1 MYMTE
6 PRFNTFG
13 KRVRILRED
22 MGLTQE
28 QVVSRLAEYGVKTR
42 QSYLSELERTDKTP
56 LGDMVA
62 ALAKVFN
69 TTSDYLLLL
78 NDDPSPPTPVQQ
90 QMLDLARSEKERELL
105 EELADLIRDLPENQ
119 QRLALEAVHIIR
131 RASRSSR

>member
-1 MYMTE
+1 MGE

-28 QVVSRLAEYGVKTR
+28 DVINRLASQGIKMR

-56 LGDMVA
+56 TGDMVA
-62 ALAKVFN
+62 GLAKVFN
-69 TTSDYLLLL
+69 TTTDYLLLL

-90 QMLDLARSEKERELL
+90 QMLDLARNEKERELL
-105 EELADLIRDLPENQ
+105 EELVDLIRDIPESQ
-119 QRLALEAVHIIR
+119 QRLALEAVQIIR
-131 RASRSSR
+131 RASRSR

>member
-1 MYMTE
+1 MSE

-22 MGLTQE
+22 MGLTQDD
-28 QVVSRLAEYGVKTR
+28 VINRLAEQGIKMR

-56 LGDMVA
+56 TGDMVA
-62 ALAKVFN
+62 GLAKVFN
-69 TTSDYLLLL
+69 TTTDYLLLL

-105 EELADLIRDLPENQ
+105 EELVDLIRDIPESQ
-119 QRLALEAVHIIR
+119 QRLALEAVQIIR
-131 RASRSSR
+131 RASRRADR